1 MNSKRKHPWLSSLL
15 CGCLLFS
22 ALTAF
27 SGCQT
32 SIAGV
37 TLPSPNYFQDDVQ
50 YFARGPE
57 FKLSR
62 EAAALRKARAEAE
75 LRNR

>member
-1 MNSKRKHPWLSSLL
+1 MNSKQKHPWLRSLVG
-15 CGCLLFS
+15 GCLLFS
-22 ALTAF
+22 ALAVC
-27 SGCQT
+27 SGCQS

-37 TLPSPNYFQDDVQ
+37 TLPSPNYFQDDIQ
-50 YFARGPE
+50 YFAEGPR

-62 EAAALRKARAEAE
+62 ENDALKQAKAENE